1 LGIIVELMM
10 VSLID
15 ARVDTRDRSV
25 DCIRGTALVLC

>member
-15 ARVDTRDRSV
+15 ARVDTA
-25 DCIRGTALVLC
+25 TAAWIASEVLAGS